1 MYVGSTAPATSNPVA
16 MSETEADRL
25 ADLNS
30 YGVLDTKPEDA
41 FDRVVTL
48 ARVLFDTPMAAVTL
62 VDHDRQ
68 WFKAR
73 AGIDVEQTARSD
85 SFCSHAMEG
94 NGVFVVPDARLDP
107 RFAENPLV
115 VGEPNIRFYAG
126 APLRSASGHSLGA
139 VCVISSDPRGE
150 FSAEDQAKLQILANI
165 VGTEMELKKH
175 AQKAHKLVYDKD
187 MELREAHY
195 RIRNSMEYANLLADV
210 QSEDMSNDKL
220 AAVAMAAWKQYSA
233 AGGILASSVKALR
246 RRLSADAYRELLDNM
261 PGFAM

>member
-1 MYVGSTAPATSNPVA
+1 MYDGLTAPANPKPVLITP
-16 MSETEADRL
+16 TEADRL
-25 ADLNS
+25 AELAS
-30 YGVLDTKPEDA
+30 YGVMDTGPEDA
-41 FDRVVTL
+41 FDRVVAL
-48 ARVLFDTPMAAVTL
+48 ARVLFDTPMAAVSL

-73 AGIDVEQTARSD
+73 AGIDVAQTARED

-94 NGVFVVPDARLDP
+94 DGVFVVPDARLDP
-107 RFAENPLV
+107 RFSANPLV

-126 APLRSASGHSLGA
+126 APLRGAGGHSLGA

-150 FSAEDQAKLQILANI
+150 FSGEDQAKLQILASI
-165 VGTEMELKKH
+165 VGTEMELKKQ
-175 AQKAHKLVYDKD
+175 AQKAHKLVFDKD

-195 RIRNSMEYANLLADV
+195 RIKNTVEYANLLADV
-210 QSEDMSNDKL
+210 QSEEMSEEKL

-233 AGGILASSVKALR
+233 AGGILVTSVRALR
-246 RRLSADAYRELLDNM
+246 RRMTAEAYQELLDNM